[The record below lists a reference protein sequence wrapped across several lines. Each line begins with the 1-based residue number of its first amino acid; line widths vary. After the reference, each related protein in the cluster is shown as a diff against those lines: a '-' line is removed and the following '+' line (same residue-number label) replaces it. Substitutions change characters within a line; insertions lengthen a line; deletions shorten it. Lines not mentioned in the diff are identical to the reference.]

1 MTILREYEEDI
12 FISYAHIDN
21 QSLVEG
27 QKGWIT
33 SFHKALE
40 IRLSQLLGD
49 EPEVW
54 RDESNMV
61 GNQYIDDAIV
71 KRLPR
76 IAILVSV
83 VTPRYINSKWCLKEV
98 QEFYRFAEQ
107 TGGVRVSD
115 KSRIFKVVKTPVPFD
130 KHPPELQ
137 GILGY
142 EFFRLDPTTGKP
154 REFIF
159 NSGPHAD
166 IHYWAKLDDLAY
178 DIYQLMETLK
188 AKPGAEAAAAADAEQ
203 AAAAAAATP
212 PPGVTIYLAEST
224 LDLAGE
230 RDQIRRELQQRGYR
244 VLPDKP
250 LPLNDADLRAAVSED
265 LRRSKLSVHLVG
277 AHYGIVPEASD
288 SSVVSLQNELAAER
302 SRDPSFTRV
311 IWMPPGLEV
320 REERQRGFID
330 YLHNDPA
337 AQHGAELL
345 QTTIEDLKTTIQ
357 DKLSAASLQRAA
369 AAASADDDA
378 PRRVYLICDSQD
390 LDEAGPVSDYLFEQ
404 GFEVITP
411 VMEGDEA
418 EVRADHKENLLLCDA
433 ILIYYGRAG
442 DPWLRAKML
451 DLRKLA
457 GYGRTKPLLA
467 KAVFVAAP
475 QTPAKDRFRTLEATV
490 IRCPERFTPE
500 PLRPL
505 VAQLE
510 ATKGAQ

>member
-1 MTILREYEEDI
+1 MPFLREFEEDI

-21 QSLVEG
+21 QPLLKG
-27 QKGWIT
+27 QEGWIT
-33 SFHKALE
+33 AFHQALE

-49 EPEVW
+49 EPEFW
-54 RDESNMV
+54 RDESNLV
-61 GNQYIDDAIV
+61 GNQYIDEAIV

-83 VTPRYINSKWCLKEV
+83 VTPRYIKSEWCLKEV

-107 TGGVRVSD
+107 TGGVRISD
-115 KSRIFKVVKTPVPFD
+115 KSRIFKVVKTPVPFER
-130 KHPPELQ
+130 HPPELQ

-142 EFFRLDPTTGKP
+142 EFFQLDPTTGKP

-159 NSGPHAD
+159 NSGPNPD

-188 AKPGAEAAAAADAEQ
+188 ATPAAEAGAEQ
-203 AAAAAAATP
+203 AAAAAVP
-212 PPGVTIYLAEST
+212 PPGVTVYLAEST
-224 LDLAGE
+224 LDLSAE

-250 LPLNDADLRAAVSED
+250 LPLNDAELRAAVSED

-277 AHYGIVPEASD
+277 AHYGIVPEAAD
-288 SSVVSLQNELAAER
+288 SSVVSLQNELAAGR
-302 SRDPSFTRV
+302 SRDPSFTRI

-320 REERQRGFID
+320 REERQRQFID
-330 YLHNDPA
+330 YLHNDPT

-357 DKLSAASLQRAA
+357 DKLNLASLHRPAA
-369 AAASADDDA
+369 VADDDS
-378 PRRVYLICDSQD
+378 PRRVYLICDPQD
-390 LDEAGPVSDYLFEQ
+390 IDEVGPVSDYLFEQ

-433 ILIYYGRAG
+433 ILIYYGQSG

-475 QTPAKDRFRTLEATV
+475 QTAAKDRFRTLEATV

-505 VAQLE
+505 LAQLE
-510 ATKGAQ
+510 ATKGA

>member
-1 MTILREYEEDI
+1 MSFLREFEEDI

-21 QSLVEG
+21 QPLLKG
-27 QKGWIT
+27 QEGWIT
-33 SFHKALE
+33 TFHQALE

-49 EPEVW
+49 EPEFW
-54 RDESNMV
+54 RDQSNMV
-61 GNQYIDDAIV
+61 GNQYIDDAIL

-83 VTPRYINSKWCLKEV
+83 VTPRYINSEWCLKEV
-98 QEFYRFAEQ
+98 QEFYRFAEE

-115 KSRIFKVVKTPVPFD
+115 KSRIFKVVKTPVPFER
-130 KHPPELQ
+130 HPPELQ
-137 GILGY
+137 GIIGY
-142 EFFRLDPTTGKP
+142 EFFQLDPTTGKP
-154 REFIF
+154 REFIY
-159 NSGPHAD
+159 NSGPSAD
-166 IHYWAKLDDLAY
+166 LHYWTKLDDLAY
-178 DIYQLMETLK
+178 DIHQLMMTLK
-188 AKPGAEAAAAADAEQ
+188 TEAAAEADAAAAAAEQ
-203 AAAAAAATP
+203 AAAPAP
-212 PPGVTIYLAEST
+212 LPGVTVYLAEST
-224 LDLAGE
+224 LDLSAE

-250 LPLNDADLRAAVSED
+250 LPLNDTDLRAAVSED

-277 AHYGIVPEASD
+277 AHYGIVPEAAD

-302 SRDPSFTRV
+302 SRDPLFTRV

-320 REERQRGFID
+320 REERQLRFID
-330 YLHNDPA
+330 YLQTDPA

-345 QTTIEDLKTTIQ
+345 QTSIEDLKTTIQ
-357 DKLSAASLQRAA
+357 DKLSAAPLHPVRPVS
-369 AAASADDDA
+369 DDAA
-378 PRRVYLICDSQD
+378 PRRVYLICDPQD
-390 LDEAGPVSDYLFEQ
+390 VDDAVPLSDYLFEQ

-418 EVRADHKENLLLCDA
+418 DVRADHKENLLLCDA

-500 PLRPL
+500 PLRQL

-510 ATKGAQ
+510 ATKGA